1 MSASIRQQLHQQ
13 IDQLPD
19 HIVEKIAN
27 FTQFISTQQN
37 SLTDY
42 IDWQNKE
49 WSEFSL
55 EQFFCE
61 EDEVEYSLEDAQ
73 EIYQSWKQVIL
84 F

>member
-1 MSASIRQQLHQQ
+1 VIRFGKSLKQLSLCLQV
-13 IDQLPD
+13 
-19 HIVEKIAN
+19 VEKIAN

-42 IDWQNKE
+42 IDWQDKD

-73 EIYQSWKQVIL
+73 EIYQS
-84 F
+84 